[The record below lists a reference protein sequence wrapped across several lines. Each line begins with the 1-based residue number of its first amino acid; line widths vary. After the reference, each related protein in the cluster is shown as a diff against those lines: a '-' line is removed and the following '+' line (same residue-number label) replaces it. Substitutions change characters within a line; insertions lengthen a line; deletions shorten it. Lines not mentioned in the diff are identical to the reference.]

1 MSNLNSLAGFTGQL
15 GRVFSANDEC
25 EESLVNVIDDH
36 LIPRLL
42 QSEHYA
48 SEMATQSSKEKR
60 DSAFPEFIAFTEGCR
75 DGDSLRANAIVDAL
89 IAQGVSD
96 QSMFLDLITPAA
108 RHLGHLWDKDLC
120 SFTDVT
126 CGLAIMHQITYRLGY
141 EYRDG
146 PQGEGEKAHVMLCAA
161 PGSMHLLGITIV
173 ADLFKREGASVV
185 IDVSAT
191 EDELVRTGANE
202 WFDVIGVS
210 VAIEAQLIN
219 LKSLVTR
226 LKQSS
231 GNPDVKV
238 ILGGPIFTLVEAT
251 PELFGADAISN
262 NPLEVLHTL
271 KRYASK

>member
-89 IAQGVSD
+89 IAQGVSE

-146 PQGEGEKAHVMLCAA
+146 PQREGEKAHVMLCAA

-173 ADLFKREGASVV
+173 ADLFRREGASVV

-210 VAIEAQLIN
+210 VAIEAQLIA